1 MGKQTL
7 LIQFSSFSGGFGN
20 LRGTIEIWDVEKQ
33 KEVSKFEAS
42 DATSVKWSP
51 DGQHI
56 LTTTCAPRLR
66 VNNGFKVW
74 HYTSTLMYETFYKD
88 ADAKGPG
95 EELWEAIWR
104 PDSELGRNKFQILDK
119 PISGGVK
126 PKQAQASKQAY
137 VPPGARGN

>member
-1 MGKQTL
+1 MEKQSL
-7 LIQFSSFSGGFGN
+7 LNDFSSFLGGFGN
-20 LRGTIEIWDVEKQ
+20 LRGAIEIWDVEKQ
-33 KEVSKFEAS
+33 KEVAKFEAS
-42 DATSVKWSP
+42 DATAVKWSP

-56 LTTTCAPRLR
+56 LTSTCAPRLR

-104 PDSELGRNKFQILDK
+104 PNSELSSKKFQILDK

-126 PKQAQASKQAY
+126 PKQALASKQAY